1 VYEGVTKLVGGG
13 QLSYF
18 EASARLLEA
27 YVEVPTGWSSRD
39 DPLICSQPIMGR
51 DVSGAMANGVQV
63 GGEVPSANARKAD
76 TAPDSLSRRRFLAF
90 EKGEKFTQNNAAM

>member
-1 VYEGVTKLVGGG
+1 
-13 QLSYF
+13 
-18 EASARLLEA
+18 
-27 YVEVPTGWSSRD
+27 
-39 DPLICSQPIMGR
+39 MGR